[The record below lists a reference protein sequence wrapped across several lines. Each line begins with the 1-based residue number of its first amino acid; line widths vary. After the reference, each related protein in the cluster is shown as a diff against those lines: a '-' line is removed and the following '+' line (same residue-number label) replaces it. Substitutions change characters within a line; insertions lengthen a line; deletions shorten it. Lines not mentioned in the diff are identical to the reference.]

1 MFTVLVSPGKV
12 FLCGQTEILGPAT
25 NFARGVASSRGTG
38 GARPCRSS
46 SSGCGG
52 GSGRNSHGG
61 GGDDNVVGRDE
72 SNHAES
78 LILTLHSLIK
88 ILPTMPL
95 RLVAHHRGSSVFLR
109 GGACGC
115 PAVGVVASVSYPK
128 WHCGGCFVGGFYV
141 GLGVGG
147 SRAVGFV

>member
-25 NFARGVASSRGTG
+25 DFTRGLASSRGTG
-38 GARPCRSS
+38 GTGPCRSS

-52 GSGRNSHGG
+52 SGGRNSHGG
-61 GGDDNVVGRDE
+61 GGDDNVAGRDE

-78 LILTLHSLIK
+78 LILTLNSLIK

-95 RLVAHHRGSSVFLR
+95 RLSAHHRGSSVFLR
-109 GGACGC
+109 GACGY
-115 PAVGVVASVSYPK
+115 PAVGVVALVSYPK
-128 WHCGGCFVGGFYV
+128 WHCGGLGVAYV
-141 GLGVGG
+141 GVGV
-147 SRAVGFV
+147 VVLV